1 MFSVGKRVFDR
12 NFWSFSVFD
21 RNGKRGLPLIPFPPQ
36 ALIIKKIES
45 IAIFFHFLSIF
56 DCKGSQYAANK
67 ANITNISD
75 QKKRKNNNKKK
86 GMTSLLFSLY
96 FLQKFCPDYKTRGK

>member
-21 RNGKRGLPLIPFPPQ
+21 RNGKGGGGMPLIPFPSQ

-45 IAIFFHFLSIF
+45 IAIFFFFHFLSIF

-75 QKKRKNNNKKK
+75 QKKKK
-86 GMTSLLFSLY
+86 
-96 FLQKFCPDYKTRGK
+96 